1 MPSAAG
7 KRVGRVLAGC
17 SKPEA
22 GDKPGLSYL
31 ARYTRLQPV
40 SLHRSSKNV
49 RSETHLRCTESAY
62 VGILV
67 HFGTGIVIIRNVGIS
82 GIHLEHLNST

>member
-7 KRVGRVLAGC
+7 KRVGRVLAGR

-31 ARYTRLQPV
+31 ASDLSNEITAYVSKTTPSDRAMQSTRSEAPSPLHHFRSGYTRDL
-40 SLHRSSKNV
+40 
-49 RSETHLRCTESAY
+49 EFTE
-62 VGILV
+62 
-67 HFGTGIVIIRNVGIS
+67 
-82 GIHLEHLNST
+82 